1 MGGSGPMPRH
11 SLHDLYTRNARRPRA
26 PFCAG
31 HAVPRLAFAF
41 PCLPM
46 PSLAFPCSP
55 RFRRL
60 LVLCS
65 LRPHN
70 IPNILMR
77 RYTIAICNAPFA
89 PPLSLFLLF
98 LSPGCVH
105 EQWLYHF
112 HAGSIKYD
120 ASESGRRTRHK
131 VARYLPTCFYKHRNE
146 IRLAYTLKVQP
157 EESRS
162 TSSGSVTTRIERN
175 GMEYVRWIFKRHP
188 CGSDLLSRRKE
199 FLLHSVRGTPM
210 RDRR

>member
-1 MGGSGPMPRH
+1 MPRH

-31 HAVPRLAFAF
+31 HAVPRLAFAL
-41 PCLPM
+41 PCLA
-46 PSLAFPCSP
+46 LPCSP

-131 VARYLPTCFYKHRNE
+131 VGRYLPICFYKHRNE
-146 IRLAYTLKVQP
+146 IRLAYALKVQP
-157 EESRS
+157 EEFRS

-175 GMEYVRWIFKRHP
+175 GMEYVR
-188 CGSDLLSRRKE
+188 
-199 FLLHSVRGTPM
+199 
-210 RDRR
+210 

>member
-1 MGGSGPMPRH
+1 MPRH

-131 VARYLPTCFYKHRNE
+131 VARYLPTCFHKHRNE

-175 GMEYVRWIFKRHP
+175 GMEYVR
-188 CGSDLLSRRKE
+188 
-199 FLLHSVRGTPM
+199 
-210 RDRR
+210 